1 MSLLLLFFFESLR
14 CPPWGLHHGRR
25 QGLHDL
31 LFFFFLPFI
40 LLGSASPLMCFCFL
54 FSFLLPTLARL
65 RCLYPCCCHHLSL
78 SRGSFALVGPS
89 SVALRALPTSF
100 FCFFYLFFVCTTAKP
115 LPPSRRCC
123 PCGGLVLSGLVLAM
137 SGAARHPLWWFPF
150 GRAASE

>member
-1 MSLLLLFFFESLR
+1 MPPSLGT
-14 CPPWGLHHGRR
+14 PPWPAARPTR
-25 QGLHDL
+25 SAI
-31 LFFFFLPFI
+31 FFSHPFI